1 MELTGFELNFCE
13 IYINNDKRTLVL
25 AGEMCYISHKIT
37 SKHNGNKKKDC
48 PGTLFFLLYY
58 YNKLYVRLD
67 ENGRHQDY

>member
-37 SKHNGNKKKDC
+37 SKHNGNKKRLSRH
-48 PGTLFFLLYY
+48 TFFPTILL
-58 YNKLYVRLD
+58 
-67 ENGRHQDY
+67 